1 MFNLIGRVL
10 AQTPNLPLTAPGAQ
24 MQAPAR
30 AITTQGANGM
40 PVVTPAAGNA
50 VTGGGTTTTAGS
62 QIPGITLVPD
72 TINFQQYFTRIINV
86 ALYIGGAIAV
96 IYLIWGGIS
105 YVTAGGDQAKADSAR
120 LIIVN
125 ALIGIVIIALAL
137 VLVTWVSHATNTG
150 ITTPNI

>member
-1 MFNLIGRVL
+1 MFNLVGKAF
-10 AQTPNLPLTAPGAQ
+10 AQT
-24 MQAPAR
+24 
-30 AITTQGANGM
+30 
-40 PVVTPAAGNA
+40 
-50 VTGGGTTTTAGS
+50 
-62 QIPGITLVPD
+62 IPSVTLVPD